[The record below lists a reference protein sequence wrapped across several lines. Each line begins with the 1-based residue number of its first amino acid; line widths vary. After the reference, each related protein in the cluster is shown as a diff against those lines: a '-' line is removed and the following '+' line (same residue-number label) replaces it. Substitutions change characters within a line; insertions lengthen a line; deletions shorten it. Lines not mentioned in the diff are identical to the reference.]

1 MGYLGYVFA
10 TALRRLLAIGSIRK
24 AMYYGIAVGGVVG
37 VTIALVEGHWPLIFI
52 GCGVGLVL
60 GVALGL
66 IIRAIGI
73 MRGRDQ

>member
-37 VTIALVEGHWPLIFI
+37 VTIALVKGYWPLIFV
-52 GCGVGLVL
+52 GCGVGSVL
-60 GVALGL
+60 GVVLGL